1 MGHHQRNIYIDTSF
15 NVFINMLTVLSS
27 PKKANLMM
35 SIVNF
40 QCDQIIVCNKMVS
53 LDLDDETVSL
63 LEYEYNKV
71 MICGV
76 NILQDYSQ
84 INIYSMYFFV
94 RS

>member
-1 MGHHQRNIYIDTSF
+1 MDHRQRNIYIDTSF

>member
-1 MGHHQRNIYIDTSF
+1 MDHRQRNIYIDTSF

-35 SIVNF
+35 SIVNL
-40 QCDQIIVCNKMVS
+40 QSDQIIVCNKMVS

-84 INIYSMYFFV
+84 INTYSMYFV
-94 RS
+94 